1 MAKSRVK
8 LAFVSNYLARKV
20 AYMRR
25 KKALFEKVRELSI
38 LYGISACVVISNPF
52 NSKSEVWPNLEGA
65 EQVLKSYQNS
75 SMTDETNDMNE
86 ESLLLQKIV
95 EAKENL
101 KKLKQDNHEKK
112 LDLLM
117 TLELRKEI
125 DDKVVAL
132 NLSN

>member
-1 MAKSRVK
+1 
-8 LAFVSNYLARKV
+8 
-20 AYMRR
+20 MRR